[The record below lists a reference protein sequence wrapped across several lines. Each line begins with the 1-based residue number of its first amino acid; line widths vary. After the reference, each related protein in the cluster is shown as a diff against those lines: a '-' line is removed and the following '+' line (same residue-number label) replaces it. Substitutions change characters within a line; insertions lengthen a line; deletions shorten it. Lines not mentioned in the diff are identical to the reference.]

1 MSSTALP
8 AMTPRHGLRRW
19 FVALVATVLLVV
31 SGSGLVAFAQ
41 SDAATGKGP
50 QFVPADAAV
59 YVEVRLDM
67 PAGQG
72 EALAEFMTA
81 FPGFAD
87 TGSFELKVGEAVNG
101 LIGEATGGAVSGVDV
116 LASFATGEAGLALM
130 DLAAAATGSTELPM
144 LVGVAISDRAAAEA
158 FVDTLMSSLG
168 ADVSEEAYGDA
179 RILSSEGTSVGITA
193 EWLLL
198 SQTVD
203 MIKAGV
209 DTIEGVTPSLA
220 DDPDFAAAFS
230 RVPAA
235 HLGAAYL
242 DLASF
247 GPLIELAGTAAQGQ
261 GGVSLDSA
269 ALVAQLPVDMVAYLA
284 AEADRMTLEAFI
296 TPSAST
302 PTLPV
307 GESDLALRFPSDTQV
322 YVETRELGD
331 SLESLL
337 SGLLGMM
344 DEASAAQIAPFEDM
358 LGEPLP
364 TFFDFVSDASVGG
377 ALSSDGLW
385 LGIAAEVSDEA
396 VASQR
401 LERVLSIVRLIGAG
415 MTDDEG
421 GATISVTTETVGD
434 AEVTVITI
442 PAPIE
447 EAFGTSLPFAVGD
460 TISVTISDGTLLMGT
475 GEFVTAALTQPAA
488 ESLGESAAY
497 TEALSDD
504 TQNSGVIYANVSSLL
519 AALDP
524 MLSMM
529 TPQWAD
535 IAPYATAIDR
545 IVAVG
550 STADDVISVRMSVI
564 VGP

>member
-41 SDAATGKGP
+41 SDAASGKGP

-59 YVEVRLDM
+59 YVEVRLDL

-401 LERVLSIVRLIGAG
+401 LDRGRDRDDRDLRV
-415 MTDDEG
+415 
-421 GATISVTTETVGD
+421 
-434 AEVTVITI
+434 
-442 PAPIE
+442 E

-475 GEFVTAALTQPAA
+475 GEFVTAALKQPAA